1 MGNLEELKKGFETAY
16 IDGNVVSSDAY
27 KPRFVFNNIDKGEKV
42 ISSVEEELLHC
53 DEFEISVAFITMGG
67 ITPLLQTLKEL
78 EQKHIPGKILTTNYL
93 SFSEPK
99 ALKKLNELT
108 NIEIKMFDSDAANN
122 GFHTKGY
129 IFKKEEIYRIIIG
142 SSNLTK
148 TALTSNFE
156 WNTKIISTE
165 NGEVASAIKEEFND
179 LWNSKYA
186 LSFDKFYDNYNQK
199 YEIIKKQKLL
209 ANDGNLIS
217 FVKYTLEPNFMQLQ
231 FVQNL
236 KQLLEQ
242 NEERALLVS
251 ATGTGKTYA
260 SAFAMREL
268 GFKRVLFLVHRNQ
281 LAIQAREAYKNVF
294 DSSITMGIVGG
305 GHAEY
310 DADYIFATVETLSRD
325 SHLFEY
331 EKDAFD
337 CIILDE
343 AHHSPSGMY
352 QKVMDYFT
360 PRLFLGMTATPDRRD
375 DGNSGKNVYEIYNHK
390 IALEIRLQQ
399 ALEEDLLCPFHYFG
413 ITDLST
419 IDDDIFTDKKL
430 SLEDFNKLTS
440 DERVK
445 HIVEKAEYF
454 GYSGSRVKGLIFCSR
469 VEESKKISEKLNE
482 LGLRT
487 IALNGDAR
495 EAERV
500 EAFERLAMEECEATE
515 KKQPLDYIVSVDI
528 LNEGVDIIEVNQ
540 VIMLRP
546 TQSPIVFIQQL
557 GRGLRKAYGKEYVVV
572 LDFIGNYKNN
582 FMIPIALS
590 GDRTYNKDTIRKY
603 VMEGSRMIPGASSVH
618 FDEVARKK
626 IFQAIDK
633 MSTTRNMLKEKYY
646 ALKDKL
652 GRIPT
657 ILDFYDHGEIDPM
670 LFIEYSGSYDKFVRS
685 NDKEY
690 KTKFSEEQELILEF
704 ISNMVVNGKRP
715 HELIMLKKLLTE
727 PSFDKKKIKKALE
740 EIGEKYKEEDY
751 ISACNVI
758 AKNFINSS
766 GDKAKYKS
774 LEIINVNDA
783 KMESAQRAIQFGDS
797 LKNLAF
803 NTEIRNLIEYGLKR
817 FNDIYSDHDD
827 NNFVLY
833 QKYSR
838 KDVCRILNWEKDV
851 SSTVYGYRIKYNT
864 CPIFVTYEKA
874 DDISATTRY
883 LDAFERISDNPV
895 VYSNKIF
902 SWMTRNRVSLDS
914 KESEAI
920 IHSKENGLRI
930 MLFLK
935 KSDGEGTDFYYMG
948 NVKPVDWKEETIS
961 DGKGKELP
969 IMNFKFEM
977 EHEVRTDIFDY
988 FLA

>member
-1 MGNLEELKKGFETAY
+1 MGNLEELKKGFVTAY
-16 IDGNVVSSDAY
+16 IDGTVVSSDAY
-27 KPRFVFNNIDKGEKV
+27 KPRFVFNNVDKGEKV

-78 EQKHIPGKILTTNYL
+78 EEKNIPGKILTTNYL

-99 ALKKLNELT
+99 ALKKLNELK
-108 NIEIKMFDSDAANN
+108 NIELKMFDSDAANN

-148 TALTSNFE
+148 TALTSNYE

-165 NGEVASAIKEEFND
+165 QGEIASAIKQEFND
-179 LWNSKYA
+179 LWASKYA
-186 LSFDKFYDNYNQK
+186 LSFDDFFSNYNEK
-199 YEIIKKQKLL
+199 YEIIKKQRQV
-209 ANDGNLIS
+209 ANEGNLIS
-217 FVKYTLEPNFMQLQ
+217 FVKYTLEPNSMQLQ

-236 KQLLEQ
+236 RELLEQ

-268 GFKRVLFLVHRNQ
+268 GFKKVLFLVHRNQ
-281 LAIQAREAYKNVF
+281 LAVQAREAYKNVF
-294 DSSITMGIVGG
+294 DSSISMGIVGG

-310 DADYIFATVETLSRD
+310 DADFIFATVETLSRD

-352 QKVMDYFT
+352 QKIMDYFT

-375 DGNSGKNVYEIYNHK
+375 DSENGKNVYEIYNHK

-413 ITDLST
+413 ITDLSS
-419 IDDDIFTDKKL
+419 IDDEIFKEQKL

-445 HIVEKAEYF
+445 HIIEKANYF

-469 VEESKKISEKLNE
+469 VEESRRISEKLNE
-482 LGLRT
+482 FGLRT
-487 IALNGDAR
+487 IALNGDAK
-495 EAERV
+495 ESERV
-500 EAFERLAMEECEATE
+500 EAFERLAMEECEATD
-515 KKQPLDYIVSVDI
+515 KKQPLDYIISVDI
-528 LNEGVDIIEVNQ
+528 LNEGVDIVEVNQ

-557 GRGLRKAYGKEYVVV
+557 GRGLRKAYEKEYVVV

-626 IFQAIDK
+626 IFQSIDK
-633 MSTTRNMLKEKYY
+633 MSTTKNMLKEKYY
-646 ALKDKL
+646 ALKDRL
-652 GRIPT
+652 GYIPS
-657 ILDFYDHGEIDPM
+657 ILDFYNHGEIDPM
-670 LFIEYSGSYDKFVRS
+670 LFIEYSGTYDKFVR
-685 NDKEY
+685 NIDKEY
-690 KTKFSEEQELILEF
+690 KIFFTEDQELILEF

-715 HELIMLKKLLTE
+715 HELIMLKELLIQD
-727 PSFDKKKIKKALE
+727 SFDKVNIKNALE
-740 EIGEKYKEEDY
+740 EIGEQYKEEDY
-751 ISACNVI
+751 VSACNVI
-758 AKNFINSS
+758 SKNFINSP
-766 GDKAKYKS
+766 GDKAKYKY
-774 LEIINVNDA
+774 LDIVNINDA
-783 KMESAQRAIQFGDS
+783 KTESAQRAKIFKES
-797 LKNLAF
+797 LNSKVFEA
-803 NTEIRNLIEYGLKR
+803 EIWNLIEYGLKR
-817 FNDIYSDHDD
+817 FNDIYMDHDE

-851 SSTVYGYRIKYNT
+851 SSTVYGYMLKNET
-864 CPIFVTYEKA
+864 CPLFVTYEKSE
-874 DDISATTRY
+874 DISVTVKYR
-883 LDAFERISDNPV
+883 DEFEKIAENPV
-895 VYSNKIF
+895 VFSNKIF
-902 SWMTRNRVSLDS
+902 SWMSKNNRTIDS
-914 KESEAI
+914 EEIQKI
-920 IHSKENGLRI
+920 INSQKSGLRVL
-930 MLFLK
+930 LFIK
-935 KSDGEGTDFYYMG
+935 KSDGEGNDFYYMG
-948 NVKPVDWKEETIS
+948 KVKPISWSQETIKNE
-961 DGKGKELP
+961 KGKDIP
-969 IMNFKFEM
+969 IVNFKFEM